1 MQILGTYMYLHFTCL
16 DSLKKLTKSKTLY
29 AKLKPFSEH
38 VSIEGGDCF
47 FQTIEFLCLSVFFI
61 LRSWYGGGGAETV
74 NLRNATLTWS
84 PECLQK
90 ENHVIT

>member
-1 MQILGTYMYLHFTCL
+1 MHFTCL

-47 FQTIEFLCLSVFFI
+47 SNYRISLPVSFFI